1 MDKLDNLMNNYDIR
15 TPLSIILGYASDIE
29 EIPSLSENTRKQAA
43 IIRWQGEK
51 QKTSQ
56 LTWIQPCLS
65 ARIKHIDKVAEATQ
79 SKIKLEAL

>member
-1 MDKLDNLMNNYDIR
+1 MNNYDIR

-56 LTWIQPCLS
+56 LT
-65 ARIKHIDKVAEATQ
+65 
-79 SKIKLEAL
+79 